1 MDIKYTTMKSWDVI
15 DYLKENQKFEL
26 AFRIEKEVEQHVCLS
41 GLLYKV
47 EDLKNIIPSSIFRD
61 METVVTQYSKK

>member
-1 MDIKYTTMKSWDVI
+1 MDIKYTTMKSCDVI

-26 AFRIEKEVEQHVCLS
+26 AFKIEKEVKQHVCLS

-61 METVVTQYSKK
+61 METAITQYSRF